1 MTRRI
6 RRFIA
11 ISLTA
16 LLAAVVLARP
26 AHAAE
31 EGTLKAFAAWHGD
44 GQTVQTGPTEATF
57 IGTIAGTVYVETDKG
72 PIDGGQM
79 VCPAMLVVNTDDG
92 TQSGAGRCNITAR
105 DGARIFAQ
113 LTCTG
118 VHLVGC
124 AGDFTLTGGTDRF
137 AGITGGG
144 HFTVRTQL
152 QELVRLSGSTV
163 VQSAS
168 GIMFWRE
175 LHYKVP

>member
-6 RRFIA
+6 RRFIG
-11 ISLTA
+11 ISLA
-16 LLAAVVLARP
+16 AFLAAAVLAGP
-26 AHAAE
+26 APAAE
-31 EGTLKAFAAWHGD
+31 EGTIKAFAAWQGD
-44 GQTVQTGPTEATF
+44 GQTLQTGTNEATF
-57 IGTIAGTVYVETDKG
+57 IGTITGTVYVETDKG

-79 VCPAMLVVNTDDG
+79 VCPAMLLVNIDDG
-92 TQSGAGRCNITAR
+92 TQSGVGRCNITAR

-124 AGDFTLTGGTDRF
+124 DGDFTLTGGTDRF

-144 HFTVRTQL
+144 RFTVRSQL
-152 QELVRLSGSTV
+152 QELTRLSGSTV

>member
-1 MTRRI
+1 MTRHI

-11 ISLTA
+11 IG
-16 LLAAVVLARP
+16 LAAMLAAAALARP
-26 AHAAE
+26 AQATE
-31 EGTLKAFAAWHGD
+31 EGTIKAFAAWQGD
-44 GQTVQTGPTEATF
+44 GQTLQTGTNETTF

-79 VCPAMLVVNTDDG
+79 VCPAMLLVNIDDG
-92 TQSGAGRCNITAR
+92 TQSGVGRCNITAR
-105 DGARIFAQ
+105 DGGRIFAQ

-144 HFTVRTQL
+144 HFTVRSRL
-152 QELVRLSGSTV
+152 QELVRLSGNTAVLSVT
-163 VQSAS
+163 

-175 LHYKVP
+175 LHYQVP

>member
-1 MTRRI
+1 MTRHI

-11 ISLTA
+11 IGLTA
-16 LLAAVVLARP
+16 MLAAAVLTPP

-31 EGTLKAFAAWHGD
+31 EGTIKAFATWQGD
-44 GQTVQTGPTEATF
+44 GQTLQTGTNETTF

-92 TQSGAGRCNITAR
+92 TQSGDGRCNITAR

-144 HFTVRTQL
+144 HFTVRSRL
-152 QELVRLSGSTV
+152 QDLVHLSANSAALRLT
-163 VQSAS
+163 

-175 LHYKVP
+175 LHYQVP

>member
-1 MTRRI
+1 MAKGV
-6 RRFIA
+6 RRFPSIA
-11 ISLTA
+11 IA
-16 LLAAVVLARP
+16 AVLAAAMLARP
-26 AHAAE
+26 AHPAE
-31 EGTLKAFAAWHGD
+31 EGTIKAFAAWQGD
-44 GQTVQTGPTEATF
+44 GQTLQTGTNEATF
-57 IGTIAGTVYVETDKG
+57 IGIIAGTVYVETDKG
-72 PIDGGQM
+72 PIDGGEM
-79 VCPAMLVVNTDDG
+79 VCPAMLLINIDDG
-92 TQSGAGRCNITAR
+92 TQSGVGRCNITAR

-113 LTCTG
+113 LACTG

-124 AGDFTLTGGTDRF
+124 DGEFTLTGGTDRF

-144 HFTVRTQL
+144 HFTVRSQL

>member
-11 ISLTA
+11 IGLTA
-16 LLAAVVLARP
+16 MLAAAVLARP

-31 EGTLKAFAAWHGD
+31 EGTLKAFAAWQGD
-44 GQTVQTGPTEATF
+44 GQTVQTGTNEATF
-57 IGTIAGTVYVETDKG
+57 IGTITGTVYVETDKG
-72 PIDGGQM
+72 PIDGGRM
-79 VCPAMLVVNTDDG
+79 VCPAMLLVNIEDG
-92 TQSGAGRCNITAR
+92 TQSGTGRCSITAR

-113 LTCTG
+113 LACTG

-124 AGDFTLTGGTDRF
+124 DGEFTLTGGTDRF

-144 HFTVRTQL
+144 HFTVRSQL
-152 QELVRLSGSTV
+152 QELIRLSGSTV

-168 GIMFWRE
+168 GIMFWRD
-175 LHYKVP
+175 LHYQVP

>member
-44 GQTVQTGPTEATF
+44 GQTVQTGPNEATF

-72 PIDGGQM
+72 PVDGGQM

-92 TQSGAGRCNITAR
+92 TQSGTGRCNITAR

-113 LTCTG
+113 LACTG

-175 LHYKVP
+175 LHYKIP